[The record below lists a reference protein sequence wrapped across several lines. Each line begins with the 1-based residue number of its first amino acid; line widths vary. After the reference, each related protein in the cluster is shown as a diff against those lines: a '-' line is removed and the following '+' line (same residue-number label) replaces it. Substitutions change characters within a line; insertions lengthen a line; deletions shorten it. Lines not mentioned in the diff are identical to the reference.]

1 VPLTLRQICQGFV
14 PEHILHRMEEIG
26 FVFPTDIQ
34 REALPTLFTGRDC
47 ILHAQVLFLIHIF
60 YFYVS
65 LFRLSVL
72 VKYWCVVW

>member
-47 ILHAQVLFLIHIF
+47 ILHAQVQERH
-60 YFYVS
+60 
-65 LFRLSVL
+65 
-72 VKYWCVVW
+72 